1 MKSAILARS
10 KIACA
15 SVEILDGT
23 WELCDRIGCGGN
35 CVRVDQSVP
44 DLSRVGLNGGVV
56 SARPVFDDSQW
67 YDENEND
74 WSFGR

>member
-1 MKSAILARS
+1 MNDEVRNLGTFGNRVR
-10 KIACA
+10 
-15 SVEILDGT
+15 SVEILEGT
-23 WELCDRIGCGGN
+23 WELCDRTGWGGN

-56 SARPVFDDSQW
+56 SARPVLDDSQW

-74 WSFGR
+74 